1 MKTSPFKIELA
12 LAGHPLVTRDGR
24 KALGF
29 RRAAAC
35 HNHPYEFVAFIGEE
49 ESRTRVTAYGSYWWN
64 REESNCDLFL
74 LVEDDSPVLQN
85 FAEKELIEREIAAMR
100 SLLSETTNDEEV
112 KSLLT
117 AIYSAECE
125 LKRLGN

>member
-1 MKTSPFKIELA
+1 MKTAPFDLELA
-12 LAGHPLVTRDGR
+12 LAGHPLMTRDGDTVF
-24 KALGF
+24 GF
-29 RRAAAC
+29 EAMNVPVGAYKYAAVINNNPFC
-35 HNHPYEFVAFIGEE
+35 TTFTEDGYYWKDCSE
-49 ESRTRVTAYGSYWWN
+49 YGA
-64 REESNCDLFL
+64 DLFL

-100 SLLSETTNDEEV
+100 SLLSEATNDEEV

-125 LKRLGN
+125 LKRLEK